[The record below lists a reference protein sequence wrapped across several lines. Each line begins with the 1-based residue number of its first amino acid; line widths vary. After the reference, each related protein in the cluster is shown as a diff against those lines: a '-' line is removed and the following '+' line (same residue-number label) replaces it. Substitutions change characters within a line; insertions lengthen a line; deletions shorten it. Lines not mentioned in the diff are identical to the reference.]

1 MNMIAQVVWWAAC
14 MLAGAQQT
22 STLPSGGPPESKG
35 QRIIGEV
42 QSVGQKGLRLSI
54 RSDDGNTAT
63 VLLHEQTPVLRVPP
77 GETSLER
84 AEKIAAGKIS
94 TGDRVLARGRWSD
107 DQKSFS
113 ATTVIVIARGELE
126 RKHERERLQW
136 TERGIA
142 GVVAALEPAGH
153 RINVRVLSLS
163 GTRSMSVEAAGQV
176 AFRRYPPDSASF
188 ADAVPSSFED
198 LQVGDQIRVLGQKSA
213 DGSRIQA
220 EQIVSGRFRSFSAT
234 VNSVDRA
241 AGEVRVKD
249 LETGRPV
256 IVAVTPET
264 SARRLSPMMAS
275 MLGRRMRGEQVG
287 PNAPRGSPG
296 AQLTAGSPQGRGT
309 PGPDGGPVAGKS
321 GADDFHQLL
330 DRMPGLTLD
339 ELKPGET
346 LVISCSAGKEAPRVK
361 AIGLLAGVEPLLS
374 ALSGNADLSG
384 VWNLTADVGLP

>member
-1 MNMIAQVVWWAAC
+1 

-42 QSVGQKGLRLSI
+42 QSVDQKAWRLLI
-54 RSDDGNTAT
+54 RSDEGDTVT
-63 VLLHEQTPVLRVPP
+63 VLLREQTPVVRVPP

-84 AEKIAAGKIS
+84 ADKITAGKIS
-94 TGDRVLARGRWSD
+94 TGDRVSARGHWSD
-107 DQKSFS
+107 DQKSFT
-113 ATTVIVIARGELE
+113 ATAVIVIARAELE

-136 TERGIA
+136 AERGTA
-142 GVVAALEPAGH
+142 GVVAAIEPAER
-153 RINVRVLSLS
+153 RISVRVLSLS
-163 GTRSMSVEAAGQV
+163 GTQSVSVEAAGQV
-176 AFRRYPPDSASF
+176 AFRRYPPDSARF
-188 ADAVPSSFED
+188 TDAVPSSFED

-213 DGSRIQA
+213 DGSGIQA

-249 LETGRPV
+249 LETGRPL

-275 MLGRRMRGEQVG
+275 MLVRRMRGEPIG
-287 PNAPRGSPG
+287 PNGPRESPG
-296 AQLTAGSPQGRGT
+296 AQLRAGPQQGREGPGQGAMAGGAGT
-309 PGPDGGPVAGKS
+309 G
-321 GADDFHQLL
+321 DFHQLL
-330 DRMPGLTLD
+330 ERMQGLTLD

-361 AIGLLAGVEPLLS
+361 AIGLLAGVEPGLS

-384 VWNLTADVGLP
+384 IWNLTADVGLP